1 MAAFSSRTRVAGSAF
16 SRQALY
22 FNKNTRKYFVSLYRF
37 CIIGLALGASFSPY
51 AHLILIHMGLDSAG
65 TPLKSLQN
73 ISAESMPKTL
83 RVMCQAVASPP
94 GILFWLNSDQDF
106 R

>member
-1 MAAFSSRTRVAGSAF
+1 MTLKISVSPAEVE
-16 SRQALY
+16 
-22 FNKNTRKYFVSLYRF
+22 FNENTRNYFVSLYRF

-73 ISAESMPKTL
+73 ISAESMPKNT
-83 RVMCQAVASPP
+83 
-94 GILFWLNSDQDF
+94 
-106 R
+106 